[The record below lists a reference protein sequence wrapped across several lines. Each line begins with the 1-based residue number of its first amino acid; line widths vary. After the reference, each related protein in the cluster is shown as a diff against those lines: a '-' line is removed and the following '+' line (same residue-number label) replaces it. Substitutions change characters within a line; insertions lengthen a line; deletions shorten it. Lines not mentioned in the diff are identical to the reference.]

1 MATQTIAQL
10 FDLTGKNAIV
20 TGGATG
26 IGQAIVSRLAE
37 AGASVM
43 IADIDQKAAGQTVSQ
58 IKAKR
63 GKAQAVRADVRSAD
77 DAKMV
82 AQATIEAF
90 GSIDILVNN
99 AGIFPASPVLQIT
112 EEMWDKVLNT
122 NLKGAFLYSQ
132 AVAQEMIKAGHGG
145 KIINMASEA
154 AMHPSGILTHYE
166 ASKAGVVMLTK
177 SLALEFGPHNI
188 LVNAVAPGTIWTPG
202 LVRESAQSSNLPG
215 GSMEELLKGL
225 AALLP
230 LRRVGEPDDIAKVV
244 LFLAS
249 AAANYMTG
257 TLVLVDG
264 GHLLL

>member
-1 MATQTIAQL
+1 MTMKTIAQL
-10 FDLTGKNAIV
+10 FDLSGKGAVV
-20 TGGATG
+20 TGGAMG
-26 IGQAIVSRLAE
+26 IGQAIASRLAE

-43 IADIDQKAAGQTVSQ
+43 ITDIDQKAAGQTVSQ
-58 IKAKR
+58 IKDR
-63 GKAQAVRADVRSAD
+63 GGKAQAIRADVSSAA
-77 DAKMV
+77 DAKKV

-90 GSIDILVNN
+90 GSLDILVNN
-99 AGIFPASPVLQIT
+99 AGIFPASPALQIT
-112 EEMWDKVLNT
+112 EEMWDKVLNI

-132 AVAQEMIKAGHGG
+132 AAAQEMIKAGHGG
-145 KIINMASEA
+145 KIINIASEA
-154 AMHPSGILTHYE
+154 AMHPSGVLAHYE

-202 LVRESAQSSNLPG
+202 LVRESAQSPNLPG

-249 AAANYMTG
+249 TAANYMTG

-264 GHLLL
+264 GHLLC